1 MNCLRTE
8 IYLLS
13 ISSASWYLPSCL
25 RASPA
30 LTMAIHWPES
40 VRNDLLNNL
49 TALSRSPEIIYRIS
63 QPWETPI
70 PNQWPSLSIRA
81 QISKSIYKLWPY
93 TNCDI
98 NFCSNLHKIVIK
110 TLILIL
116 ITIVHSNV
124 HVLKPYYPHLFS
136 ASISHSNTRPLHS

>member
-1 MNCLRTE
+1 MIIYQFLNSIRTD
-8 IYLLS
+8 IYLVS

-49 TALSRSPEIIYRIS
+49 TALSRSPKNICRSRSTIRHQAS
-63 QPWETPI
+63 
-70 PNQWPSLSIRA
+70 NQCLSLSIRV
-81 QISKSIYKLWPY
+81 QRSEYN

-98 NFCSNLHKIVIK
+98 NSCPIAAQNCDKDIK
-110 TLILIL
+110 TCP
-116 ITIVHSNV
+116 NV
-124 HVLKPYYPHLFS
+124 VEVLKQPF
-136 ASISHSNTRPLHS
+136 

>member
-8 IYLLS
+8 IYLVS

-70 PNQWPSLSIRA
+70 PNQCPSLSIRA
-81 QISKSIYKLWPY
+81 KYQNPY
-93 TNCDI
+93 TNCDHI
-98 NFCSNLHKIVIK
+98 PIVTLIPVLICTK
-110 TLILIL
+110 LWQLILIL
-116 ITIVHSNV
+116 IMIVHSNV
-124 HVLKPYYPHLFS
+124 QVLKPYYPHLFS
-136 ASISHSNTRPLHS
+136 ASISQSNTRPLHS